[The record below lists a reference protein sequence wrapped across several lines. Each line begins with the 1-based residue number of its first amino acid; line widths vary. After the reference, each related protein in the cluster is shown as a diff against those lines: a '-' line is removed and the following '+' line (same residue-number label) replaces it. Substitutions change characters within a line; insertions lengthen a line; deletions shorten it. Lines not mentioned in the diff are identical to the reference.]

1 MEKKC
6 RLLRLM
12 PFFLC
17 VVLFV
22 LCIWHIDSLY
32 GPRIYPDE
40 VGFWAAGAWF
50 AGQDWSDTILASPY
64 YGYGYGLLL
73 APLVLLFHNPHT
85 LYQAAI
91 VLNAGLLVLAYLL
104 TLYAAKRLFPLAD
117 NTTRALLCF
126 VVCCYSSNIYNS
138 QTTYVETLILVLVW
152 LMVNLLL
159 SINQPNTSRR
169 SKCLC
174 ILATSATA
182 SYMVAVHMRCLVVV
196 VALAL
201 GYLLFWLTKVI
212 DFKQFLFAA
221 IILLVFTAIAFIGK
235 EYLVATLYQNGEVV
249 TVNDFAGQASKL
261 QYMFSLDGIK
271 SLFFGLLGRITYLG
285 SSTFLLFYVGVA
297 SLFTSLLAALRTAR
311 KTNKKSVDNNFFWQ
325 TKAILLIA
333 MLGAMM
339 VSAISMIH
347 PERLD
352 HTFYGR
358 YHEYLVTPFIL
369 FGLVH
374 LQRRVVNSTRQLFI
388 PALHLSLTWLFYR
401 YIQTLSLT
409 AAGPYAIAGVYGFP
423 SIDGIP
429 EVAQYTLWCALVA
442 CLLFFVFRL
451 LFQQKIK
458 IVKIVACLSIG
469 LIWVHFAFS
478 AADTTLYKNKTSCEV
493 TNDFAQEVLELC
505 QAQNTTEVPYLRDV
519 DGFTSDDYT
528 AFWTMFRLKY
538 YLADLDLV
546 AKDISEAQTAPLF
559 IISNAIRS
567 QISAADYLLLAQGAG
582 YELYT
587 PYDSVYAQAY
597 YTQTPSDTVSHIN
610 LSHLLYHEEEGVLE
624 VDEGVPTDPDNPNAG
639 RSLIVESA
647 TGGDAIWGPY
657 TTLPAGTYELIFDVS
672 GDPAA
677 AEIGKLRITTLSGQ
691 QLLSEQLLR
700 GDALDANGNAR
711 FAFTFSTDGSD
722 QIETNVQLQPG
733 ASLTLNDVSYQRVG
747 YNYTVYGNNP
757 YICTQL
763 SAAVNSTE
771 NELPVYFVQNIYEQ
785 TFIDTSTL
793 QTAVAGHQFA
803 TTNTQSLNQNVPSFV
818 LVADTNQSYIQSLLP
833 EYTILAKLQ
842 RYVLL
847 ISSTAQDIINAY
859 EQNGNVVFSQ
869 GNRINTLYYANTSI
883 DKQYYSI
890 NPPSGVYNVHVVAT
904 FSSPTSASFGNF
916 RCAVSGVDIINEPL
930 APYTTAGNRF
940 DKAFEIEVANNAAVR
955 FSLPINSGIELENYS
970 IYLERTGDYVEP
982 EESAPEDESA

>member
-1 MEKKC
+1 MEKKSH
-6 RLLRLM
+6 LL

-50 AGQDWSDTILASPY
+50 AGQDWSGTLIASPY

-104 TLYAAKRLFPLAD
+104 TLCAAKKLFPLTGNAS
-117 NTTRALLCF
+117 RALLCF

-152 LMVNLLL
+152 SLVNLLL
-159 SINQPNTSRR
+159 AINHSNTSRR
-169 SKCLC
+169 SKYLC
-174 ILATSATA
+174 ILAASVTA
-182 SYMVAVHMRCLVVV
+182 AYMFAVHMRCLVVV
-196 VALAL
+196 IALAL
-201 GYLLFWLTKVI
+201 GYLLLWLTKAI
-212 DFKQFLFAA
+212 DFKQFLLAA
-221 IILLVFTAIAFIGK
+221 ITLLVFTAIAFIVK
-235 EYLVATLYQNGEVV
+235 EYMVATLYQNGEVV
-249 TVNDFAGQASKL
+249 AVNDFAGQTSKL

-311 KTNKKSVDNNFFWQ
+311 KTNKRSVDNNLFWQ
-325 TKAILLIA
+325 TKSILLIA
-333 MLGAMM
+333 MLGAMIM
-339 VSAISMIH
+339 SAISLIQ

-369 FGLVH
+369 FGLVR
-374 LQRRVVNSTRQLFI
+374 LQRRVVSSARQLFI
-388 PALHLSLTWLFYR
+388 PALHMGLTWLFYR
-401 YIQTLSLT
+401 YVQTLTLT
-409 AAGPYAIAGVYGFP
+409 AAGAYAIAGVYGFP
-423 SIDGIP
+423 TIDGIP
-429 EVAQYTLWCALVA
+429 AAARYTLWCALVA
-442 CLLFFVFRL
+442 CLLFFVFQL

-458 IVKIVACLSIG
+458 VVKIAACLSIG
-469 LIWVHFAFS
+469 LIWTYFAYS
-478 AADTTLYKNKTSCEV
+478 AAEETLYKHKASCEL

-505 QAQNTTEVPYLRDV
+505 QAHNTTEVPYLRDV
-519 DGFTSDDYT
+519 DGFTSSDST

-538 YLADLDLV
+538 YLADLDLT
-546 AKDISEAQTAPLF
+546 AKDIAEAQTAPLF

-567 QISAADYLLLAQGAG
+567 QISADDYLLLAQGAG

-597 YTQTPSDTVSHIN
+597 YTQSPADTVSHIN
-610 LSHLLYHEEEGVLE
+610 LSRLLYHEEEGVLE

-639 RSLIVESA
+639 QSLTVESA

-657 TTLPAGTYELIFDVS
+657 TTLPAGTYELILDVT

-677 AEIGKLRITTLSGQ
+677 AEIGKLRITALSGQ
-691 QLLSEQLLR
+691 LLLGEQQLQ
-700 GDALDANGNAR
+700 GDVLDANGNAR
-711 FAFTFSTDGSD
+711 FAFTFSTDGTD

-733 ASLTLNDVSYQRVG
+733 ARLTLNDVSYQRVG

-771 NELPVYFVQNIYEQ
+771 NALPVYFVQNVYEQ
-785 TFIDTSTL
+785 TFIDTSAL
-793 QTAVAGHQFA
+793 QAAALGHRFA
-803 TTNTQSLNQNVPSFV
+803 ITDAQSLNQNIPSFV
-818 LVADTNQSYIQSLLP
+818 LIADSKQTYIQSLLP
-833 EYTILAKLQ
+833 QYTILAKLQ
-842 RYVLL
+842 GHILL
-847 ISSTAQDIINAY
+847 VSSTAQDIINANK
-859 EQNGNVVFSQ
+859 QNGNVVFSQ
-869 GNRINTLYYANTSI
+869 GNRINALYYANTPLT
-883 DKQYYSI
+883 KQYYSI
-890 NPPSGVYNVHVVAT
+890 KPPSGVYNVHVVAA
-904 FSSPTSASFGNF
+904 FSSPTSASYGSF

-930 APYTTAGNRF
+930 APYTNAGNRF
-940 DKAFEIEVANNAAVR
+940 DRVFEIEVPNNADVL
-955 FSLPINSGIELENYS
+955 FSLPINSGIDLEDYS
-970 IYLERTGDYVEP
+970 VYLERTGDYVEP
-982 EESAPEDESA
+982 EESLLEDEPA